1 MKARFWH
8 RGTSHDPLRPETWPI
23 DLPYREDLHDL
34 VKAYLDQSAYSI
46 KTSGSTGKPKKIVH
60 RFEDVLASAR
70 ASAHFFIL
78 PAGSKA
84 LLNLPVNRI
93 AGGMMVYR
101 SLINDWDLYLEE
113 ASATPLASE
122 WLPEHLDLVA
132 MTPYQ
137 AKRSLEEHPAAM
149 KRIRTLLLG
158 GAPVRPPLIRALQG
172 KVQQA
177 YETYGMTETLTH
189 IAVKRLAPE
198 PQDFFTCLPGIRV
211 EGTSK
216 GTLLIHSDRLPASIH
231 TTDLADVFTENTF
244 RWIGRSDFTINSG
257 GVKIQP
263 EQIEDIISDLIDRRY
278 IIDSE
283 PDSNFG
289 QRVVLLLEGQPLAAL
304 EEAKLMQDLRA
315 RLHPHSCP
323 RALKYRDAFI
333 LTPNGKV
340 KRPQA

>member
-8 RGTSHDPLRPETWPI
+8 KGISYDPSKPDAWPS
-23 DLPYREDLHDL
+23 DLPYRDDLQKL
-34 VKAYLDQSAYSI
+34 ITAYLARAPYTI

-70 ASAHFFIL
+70 ATANFFIL

-84 LLNLPVNRI
+84 LLNLPVNRV

-101 SLINDWDLYLEE
+101 SLVNDWDLYLEE
-113 ASATPLASE
+113 ASATPLASAS
-122 WLPEHLDLVA
+122 LPEQLDLVA

-137 AKRSLEEHPAAM
+137 AKRSLEEQPGDM

-211 EGTSK
+211 EEADQ
-216 GTLLIHSDRLPASIH
+216 GTLVIHSDRLPESIH

-263 EQIEDIISDLIDRRY
+263 EQIEDIISDLIDGRY
-278 IIDSE
+278 LIASESDS
-283 PDSNFG
+283 DFG
-289 QRVVLLLEGQPLAAL
+289 QRVILLLEGQPLSES
-304 EEAKLMQDLRA
+304 EEATLMQQLRD

-323 RALKYRDAFI
+323 RALRYRDAFI